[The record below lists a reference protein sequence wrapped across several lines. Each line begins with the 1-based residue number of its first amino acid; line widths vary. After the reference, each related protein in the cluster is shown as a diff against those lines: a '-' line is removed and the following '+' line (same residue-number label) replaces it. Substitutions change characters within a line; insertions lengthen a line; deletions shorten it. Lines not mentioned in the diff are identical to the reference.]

1 MLSLTSSRATEHEW
15 VDLGLPSGTMW
26 ATMNVGASRPEDLGD
41 FFAWG
46 ETDSKE
52 FYTLENYK
60 RCEGSYDSLTFSR
73 WDEGA

>member
-1 MLSLTSSRATEHEW
+1 
-15 VDLGLPSGTMW
+15 
-26 ATMNVGASRPEDLGD
+26 MNVGASRPEDLGD

-60 RCEGSYDSLTFSR
+60 RCEGSYDSLTFSLGGTR
-73 WDEGA
+73 GHSLEVSWLKIIE